1 MPASGSAERRTV
13 ATWQAA
19 GAALRQI
26 RAREL
31 QALTDREAVSA
42 FEDLYALVAGEPVV
56 REISGLVE
64 QQRLFRRLRS

>member
-1 MPASGSAERRTV
+1 M
-13 ATWQAA
+13 
-19 GAALRQI
+19 RQI

-56 REISGLVE
+56 RELSGLVE
-64 QQRLFRRLRS
+64 QQRLFRRLRP

>member
-1 MPASGSAERRTV
+1 MPAPGPAERQAV

-19 GAALRQI
+19 GAALREI

-42 FEDLYALVAGEPVV
+42 FEDLYGPVAGEPVV
-56 REISGLVE
+56 RELSGLVE
-64 QQRLFRRLRS
+64 QQRLFRLLRS